1 MPQKQTMHAQP
12 DHDLF
17 DFVSS
22 QQSVP
27 VQAAPATAQKEQK
40 DEFDLLFM

>member
-1 MPQKQTMHAQP
+1 MPQKQATQAQP

-17 DFVSS
+17 DFVSA
-22 QQSVP
+22 QANVP
-27 VQAAPATAQKEQK
+27 AQAAPATAQREQK